1 MKIILFIFGFCVC
14 VGALTIEELKTR
26 LHAEQSACSTETG
39 IDQQKANDIV
49 QGNVDVEDKKVQLYS
64 ECILK
69 SLTLLLDKNGVF
81 KPQGIVQVMELLID
95 ENAVKQLVSE
105 CSAISETNVHLKASK
120 LVQCFSKYKTMKAVD
135 FL

>member
-1 MKIILFIFGFCVC
+1 MKTIVLIFGFCIC
-14 VGALTIEELKTR
+14 VGALTIEELKTK
-26 LHAEQSACSTETG
+26 LHTEQSVCATETG
-39 IDQQKANDIV
+39 IDQQKANDVI

-69 SLTLLLDKNGVF
+69 KFNVLDKNGVF
-81 KPQGIVQVMELLID
+81 KPQGIALVMELLID
-95 ENAVKQLVSE
+95 ENAVKQLLSE
-105 CSAISETNVHLKASK
+105 CSTISEDNVYLKASK